1 MPAPIAP
8 WQASTLLQGA
18 VLLDSIGELL
28 VFDAGIPVYNAGDT
42 GPDYPPVTPV
52 TGNAG
57 AVLLSTSGELLVLL
71 GDYGLPVYN
80 PSDSVLFDPYS
91 TIISQYA
98 NSPILTS
105 IITSFAA
112 AMDQT
117 SNFQSFYDNIWNIS
131 SARGAGLDIWGR
143 IVGVKRTIHV
153 SHAKWFGFYQQRP
166 GIGGWYTGGSPF
178 YSGQSLTSSYDLT
191 DDAFRLLI
199 MAKAAYNISDC
210 SIPSIN
216 KLLRSLFPG
225 RGNAYVT
232 EGHMSMTYTFTFPL
246 TSVELAIVGQSG
258 VLPQQAGVAAT
269 IIVPA

>member
-8 WQASTLLQGA
+8 WQASTLLEGA
-18 VLLDSIGELL
+18 VLLDSSGELL
-28 VFDAGIPVYNAGDT
+28 VFWDAGIPVYDAGDT
-42 GPDYPPVTPV
+42 GPDYPPSTP
-52 TGNAG
+52 
-57 AVLLSTSGELLVLL
+57 
-71 GDYGLPVYN
+71 
-80 PSDSVLFDPYS
+80 VLFDPYS

-117 SNFQSFYDNIWNIS
+117 GNFKSFYDNIWNI
-131 SARGAGLDIWGR
+131 ATAQGVGLDIWGR
-143 IVGVKRTIHV
+143 IVGVKRTIQV
-153 SHAKWFGFYQQRP
+153 SNAEWFGFYQQRP
-166 GIGGWYTGGSPF
+166 GVGGWYTGGSPF
-178 YSGQSLTSSYDLT
+178 YSGQPLTSNFDLT
-191 DDAFRLLI
+191 DTAYRTLI

-216 KLLRSLFPG
+216 KLLLSLFPG